1 MEKIDL
7 RRLLLLFFFFSVLL
21 LRVDWARGQTSSAS
35 TTTCLAPGDIQ
46 IVYLQNTTT
55 ESFCFVTYVPIK
67 SGTVITFT
75 DNEWDNATSS
85 LGTGEGTVT
94 YTAPSDITAGTVI
107 CPGMGTMV
115 LANAGDQI
123 IGYQTQS
130 GSTVVLTA
138 ITYDQVTPCGVG
150 VANEGVY
157 TTFNNT
163 SNLTQVP
170 AAVLPYAINLQ
181 CNTVDFRY
189 TGTTSG
195 DCATL
200 AGAVDNSTNWTNTT
214 GTVSNFTVTPTC
226 RQVASF
232 QIVSPTCV
240 VAGVAGTY
248 IVNALDASSQIIKS
262 YGSTIDYSVTGGGT
276 ISSPTTVSCGT
287 ASFSYTPPTSG
298 GTITLTAF
306 NTVLGVSSSINV
318 TVLAASIAPSATT
331 ICSGNSVTLTASG
344 GTTYAWSTPPGG
356 STATVS
362 HSPTSTTTYTVTV
375 SNGSCSST
383 TSTTITVNTTPTPTI
398 SGTTSV
404 CVNSNTTLTPSIT
417 GGEWSSGSPSVATI
431 DPSTGVVLGLSA
443 GSSVMTYSV
452 TVTGCVGTTTT
463 TVTVNPLPT
472 LTIVNP
478 PAVCS
483 PTTVDITSASVQTTN
498 TGTTTKYYDSYTLA
512 LAGGASNVATP
523 AAISTSGTYYI
534 RAELATGCYVVAPV
548 TVTINTSP
556 SFAPVAVQPT
566 CLTNGSIT
574 FPALSGGTYTYSY
587 SINGGAA
594 TSVSPSGGAITISV
608 PMGVQT
614 ASTYSITVTRTDVT
628 PNCPTVKTVNIAAIP
643 FCVTPTAQ
651 VADPCSCNND
661 QTSDGSQTGTF
672 NETVAVNG
680 SGPGQTWTVTSV
692 APLVA
697 GTAPTLTAGTVL
709 SEIANSATNGIDD
722 DGDGSTDEADE
733 ANMYN
738 VMFQH
743 TDDRGYTATIEGPAA
758 VGTPGNQILSIS
770 NVCKYPE
777 IIFGANPLGTYCVSG
792 GSSMPSIALSAT
804 EATSMAGTTTFS
816 GSGVSGTTFTP
827 PGAGTYT
834 ITATF
839 TSTAGTGKGGT
850 AGTPVAPNNSCITKE
865 SKTTTVTDSRCTTFP
880 Q

>member
-1 MEKIDL
+1 MNKIDL

-21 LRVDWARGQTSSAS
+21 LRVDWARGQTTVFSDDFSTDTSATYTTSGAIGASAWSITTSGVDWGGRRNTSPAQLELTNDVGATANVQGWVLAS
-35 TTTCLAPGDIQ
+35 TNTASFASP
-46 IVYLQNTTT
+46 YNTTLSSNT
-55 ESFCFVTYVPIK
+55 GLVTWTFNMRQIRTDPAALTSAASYAPAFILAGTSSTNNNTGSGYAIVLGQ
-67 SGTVITFT
+67 SGTVDPVRLVKYSAGIQGTTT
-75 DNEWDNATSS
+75 DILVSNTAGLTDF
-85 LGTGEGTVT
+85 GTEYLSIKVT
-94 YTAPSDITAGTVI
+94 YNPLTNTWELFLRNDVSAFVDPATGSLTSQGTAVDNTNTGITLGIMGAWWQGSTAAAQTAFFDNTKVTVCPFATITTTGILAPVCFDALSQTTTLGYTATTNTPTAYSIDWVTLADQTSTSFSFAAGGGTLTGITIPAGT
-107 CPGMGTMV
+107 PAGT
-115 LANAGDQI
+115 
-123 IGYQTQS
+123 
-130 GSTVVLTA
+130 
-138 ITYDQVTPCGVG
+138 
-150 VANEGVY
+150 
-157 TTFNNT
+157 
-163 SNLTQVP
+163 
-170 AAVLPYAINLQ
+170 
-181 CNTVDFRY
+181 Y
-189 TGTTSG
+189 TGTM
-195 DCATL
+195 TL
-200 AGAVDNSTNWTNTT
+200 TNSCGSSTQAVS
-214 GTVSNFTVTPTC
+214 VT
-226 RQVASF
+226 
-232 QIVSPTCV
+232 
-240 VAGVAGTY
+240 
-248 IVNALDASSQIIKS
+248 VNA
-262 YGSTIDYSVTGGGT
+262 
-276 ISSPTTVSCGT
+276 IS
-287 ASFSYTPPTSG
+287 
-298 GTITLTAF
+298 
-306 NTVLGVSSSINV
+306 
-318 TVLAASIAPSATT
+318 
-331 ICSGNSVTLTASG
+331 
-344 GTTYAWSTPPGG
+344 
-356 STATVS
+356 
-362 HSPTSTTTYTVTV
+362 
-375 SNGSCSST
+375 
-383 TSTTITVNTTPTPTI
+383 TPTI

-417 GGEWSSGSPSVATI
+417 GGEWSSDSPSVATI

-472 LTIVNP
+472 LTVVNP

-512 LAGGASNVATP
+512 LAGGASNVTTP
-523 AAISTSGTYYI
+523 AAISTSGIYYI

-574 FPALSGGTYTYSY
+574 FPELTGGTYTYSY
-587 SINGGAA
+587 SINGGSA
-594 TSVSPSGGAITISV
+594 TSVTPSGGAITISV
-608 PMGVQT
+608 PMGIQT

-672 NETVAVNG
+672 NETIAVNG
-680 SGPGQTWTVTSV
+680 SGSGQTWTVTSV

-697 GTAPTLTAGTVL
+697 GTAPTLTVGTVL
-709 SEIANSATNGIDD
+709 SAVANSATNGIDD

-743 TDDRGYTATIEGPAA
+743 TDDKGYTATIEGPAA
-758 VGTPGNQILSIS
+758 VGTAGNQILNIS

-792 GSSMPSIALSAT
+792 SSSMPSISLSAT
-804 EATSMAGTTTFS
+804 EATSMTGTMTFS

-839 TSTAGTGKGGT
+839 TSTPGTGKGGT
-850 AGTPVAPNNSCITKE
+850 AATPATPDNSCITKE
-865 SKTTTVTDSRCTTFP
+865 SKTTTVTDSRCTAFP